1 MRAAVY
7 YGPEDLRV
15 TEVPEPLVEAG
26 EVLLRVLGA
35 GICGTDVRILHG
47 SHRKYPSGTVRIPG
61 HEVVAEI
68 EQIGSGVEGYHL
80 GQRCFVAPNAG
91 CGHCRQCI
99 SGNNNRCAAYQ
110 AIGITIDGAFAEHLK
125 LPAAFIAQGNLIPVA
140 AEVDPAIGSLMEP
153 FACVL
158 RGQEPLAIR
167 PGETVL
173 VMGAGPIGAMHVALA
188 RMKGAGRVLVS
199 DPNPVR
205 AARALTMGADRAIS
219 DGNEKLEA
227 TVHEA
232 TNGEGPEVV
241 IVAAPSHEAQMQA
254 IELAGIGGRINF
266 FGGLPK
272 DRPAI
277 EFNSNTLHYK
287 ELLVTA
293 TTACSTLDC
302 WRAAEIIN
310 SARIDFRP
318 FVTARYPLGRAL
330 EAFEEVQS
338 GRTLKVVLEP

>member
-7 YGPEDLRV
+7 YGPKDLRV
-15 TEVPEPLVEAG
+15 TEVPEPRVEAG

-68 EQIGSGVEGYHL
+68 RQIGSGVEGYRL
-80 GQRCFVAPNAG
+80 GQRCYVAPNIG

-99 SGNNNRCAAYQ
+99 SGNNNRCADYQ
-110 AIGITIDGAFAEHLK
+110 AIGITMDGAFAEYLK
-125 LPAAFIAQGNLIPVA
+125 LPAAFVAQGNLIPVA
-140 AEVDPAIGSLMEP
+140 DAVDPVIGSLMEP

-158 RGQEPLAIR
+158 RGQEPLGIR

-188 RMKGAGRVLVS
+188 RMKGAGQVLVS
-199 DPNPVR
+199 DPNP
-205 AARALTMGADRAIS
+205 ARAERALAMGADRATS
-219 DGNEKLEA
+219 DGGEKLEA
-227 TVHEA
+227 LVREA
-232 TNGEGPEVV
+232 TNGEGPGVV

-254 IELAGIGGRINF
+254 LDLAAIGGRINF

-272 DRPAI
+272 ERPAI

-302 WRAAEIIN
+302 WSAAEIIN
-310 SARIDFRP
+310 SARIDMRP
-318 FVTARYPLGRAL
+318 FVTARFPLGRAL
-330 EAFEEVQS
+330 EAFEEAQS
-338 GRTLKVVLEP
+338 GRALKVVLEP